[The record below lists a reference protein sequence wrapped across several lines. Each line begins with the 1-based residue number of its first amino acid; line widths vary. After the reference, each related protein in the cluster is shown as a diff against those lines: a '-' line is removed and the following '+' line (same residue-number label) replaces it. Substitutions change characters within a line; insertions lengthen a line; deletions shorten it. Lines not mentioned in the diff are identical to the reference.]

1 MIRTLAFIICL
12 LPTLVFAQREVLD
25 KVIAQIGG
33 ESLLQSE
40 VEDAYTMEAGRNP
53 KVPTDLRC
61 QIVENLLLQK
71 LLTNQAKID
80 SVVVSND
87 MVENQL
93 NARVERIWRQ
103 EALKVPQKHK
113 KKGRLYLN
121 SRLFAVGGTDF
132 RSFVH
137 RYTHKIGPPP
147 INESISGVNPDK
159 IWIIYR
165 RHINGKEALYG

>member
-93 NARVERIWRQ
+93 NARVDRVI
-103 EALKVPQKHK
+103 AYMNK
-113 KKGRLYLN
+113 
-121 SRLFAVGGTDF
+121 
-132 RSFVH
+132 
-137 RYTHKIGPPP
+137 
-147 INESISGVNPDK
+147 
-159 IWIIYR
+159 
-165 RHINGKEALYG
+165 